1 MDTQSRHSEL
11 TRRLDL
17 SGSRLLKSG
26 LSAAAIATVVNLWVA
41 NASAEL
47 FALSPEFVLL
57 NFWHISNT
65 TFGVTL
71 IATLVYAVTS
81 TYADTDRPDRLFV
94 KVAAVATVLSFVP
107 FLLAV
112 PGRPGGT
119 IEAVATV
126 GLLHV
131 TTAVVV
137 VAVLV
142 FWTRNDGVAGD
153 V

>member
-1 MDTQSRHSEL
+1 MNTQSQHPEL
-11 TRRLDL
+11 FRRLDL
-17 SGSRLLKSG
+17 SGSRLLMGG
-26 LSAAAIATVVNLWVA
+26 LAAAAIATVVNLWVA
-41 NASAEL
+41 NASTEL

-71 IATLVYAVTS
+71 IATLVYAVIS
-81 TYADTDRPDRLFV
+81 TDADTDRPDRLFV

-107 FLLAV
+107 FVLAV
-112 PGRPGGT
+112 PGRPGGS
-119 IEAVATV
+119 IEAVVTL

-131 TTAVVV
+131 TTAVIV

-142 FWTRNDGVAGD
+142 FWTRIDGASSD